1 MRNFI
6 KFIFVFILI
15 SVFLTVLNNIYS
27 IFTGIL
33 LQTNSWSGEV
43 GVYHKRSVTKSNIK
57 KVYKQENFSNTNE
70 EEQNFSEQVRNNRKY
85 INQRF
90 PENYIERVLSY
101 GKLKRWNPETF
112 PLTVYIENNPQ
123 LPEYYYSE
131 VKKAFQQW
139 QKDTENFVRF
149 VYTNNKQSANIRC
162 EFKNFADLKNN
173 SPGGMSLG
181 VTQIKTKKGVLK
193 YSQIDLAITD
203 SKGKYFNSKH
213 LYSTILHEI
222 GHSLGL
228 SGHSVNK
235 KDIMYPVNYSNSGL
249 SKGDINTLKLLYS
262 IVPDV
267 SNKNYTEEQKRKFI
281 TTEDILGDYDTRINI
296 EISKTNDDINTE
308 ISSSSPSKFVKLGY
322 LNYKK
327 KNYNE
332 AIKNYEKAISLTN
345 SNDKKA
351 VAGIYIDISDCYE
364 NLKNYEKAL
373 NYVKLANEIFPQDEY
388 IVIQAS
394 IYKKMNDNES
404 AKKILINLI
413 NKNPKVYNA
422 YIELAEIYQDENNQ
436 NALRD
441 LYIKGKQYFP
451 NNPPLKIITN

>member
-15 SVFLTVLNNIYS
+15 SVFLTVLYNIYS
-27 IFTGIL
+27 IFNGIL
-33 LQTNSWSGEV
+33 LQTNSWNGEV
-43 GVYHKRSVTKSNIK
+43 GVYHKKKESKSNIEN
-57 KVYKQENFSNTNE
+57 VYKQENFSNTNDK
-70 EEQNFSEQVRNNRKY
+70 EQNFSEQVRNNRKY
-85 INQRF
+85 INQKF

-131 VKKAFQQW
+131 TKKAFQQW
-139 QKDTENFVRF
+139 QKDTENFVQF

-162 EFKNFADLKNN
+162 KFKNYTSLKNN
-173 SPGGMSLG
+173 SPAGMALG

-193 YSQIDLAITD
+193 YSQIDLSITD
-203 SKGKYFNSKH
+203 SKGKYFDSKH
-213 LYSTILHEI
+213 LYSTILHEV

-235 KDIMYPVNYSNSGL
+235 KDIMYPVNYNNLSL

-281 TTEDILGDYDTRINI
+281 TTEDVLGDYDTRINI

-308 ISSSSPSKFVKLGY
+308 ISSSAPSKFVKLGY

-332 AIKNYEKAISLTN
+332 AIKNYEKAISITN
-345 SNDKKA
+345 SYDKKTIA
-351 VAGIYIDISDCYE
+351 DIYIEISDCYK
-364 NLKNYEKAL
+364 NLKDYEKAL
-373 NYVKLANEIFPQDEY
+373 NYAKLAYEIYPQDEY
-388 IVIQAS
+388 IAIKAS

-413 NKNPKVYNA
+413 NKNPKFFNA

-436 NALRD
+436 EALRD

-451 NNPPLKIITN
+451 NNSPLKIITN